1 MSRPSLEDTGDTS
14 AGDDERQLSH
24 APAIDAPAK
33 LLAGRIPR
41 RVLYDSEREITILLE
56 QTRHVGESAG
66 RISNLQVVGAL
77 VIQTELEQ
85 HIDTKVTRGELG
97 SRDEFVEAAVTMYRD
112 LEEFEA
118 LRTEVGRRIDRAG
131 QVAPLDV
138 ADLKSRLLAKWQT
151 QDQSAS

>member
-1 MSRPSLEDTGDTS
+1 M
-14 AGDDERQLSH
+14 
-24 APAIDAPAK
+24 
-33 LLAGRIPR
+33 
-41 RVLYDSEREITILLE
+41 
-56 QTRHVGESAG
+56 
-66 RISNLQVVGAL
+66 
-77 VIQTELEQ
+77 QTELEQ
-85 HIDTKVTRGELG
+85 YIDTKVTRGEFS

-118 LRTEVGRRIDRAG
+118 LRTEVGRRIDQARAG

>member
-1 MSRPSLEDTGDTS
+1 M
-14 AGDDERQLSH
+14 
-24 APAIDAPAK
+24 
-33 LLAGRIPR
+33 
-41 RVLYDSEREITILLE
+41 
-56 QTRHVGESAG
+56 
-66 RISNLQVVGAL
+66 
-77 VIQTELEQ
+77 QTELEQ
-85 HIDTKVTRGELG
+85 YIDTKITRGEFR

-118 LRTEVGRRIDRAG
+118 LRTEVGRRIDQARAG